1 MVMVGA
7 LKVVEDAMF
16 MHLKVALRLAFL
28 AE

>member
-1 MVMVGA
+1 MVGA